1 MMIVLL
7 FMVTDDYFMIAANY
21 QRSSCDHFMIIVNYF
36 IMTCLCSMYKWG
48 YQQTFFGKYLEN

>member
-36 IMTCLCSMYKWG
+36 IMTC
-48 YQQTFFGKYLEN
+48 